1 MPMNLKRKN
10 KYTAT
15 NKQDPLEGERWRLA
29 KNQYYSSK
37 ERNQYYS
44 FTLWINRANLLDIYT
59 HTSGVLDKIS
69 SLNKFV

>member
-15 NKQDPLEGERWRLA
+15 NKQGPLEGERWRLA

-44 FTLWINRANLLDIYT
+44 FTL
-59 HTSGVLDKIS
+59 
-69 SLNKFV
+69 